1 MSLAFFG
8 GGPRCGWRRRSAL
21 VSLRRTCGVRFR
33 IDFGTWVRVDVRLI
47 RADNGYVAWS
57 ETYDQPMT
65 NIPMVQDDI
74 AGAVMKA
81 LRASMGGKPGN

>member
-1 MSLAFFG
+1 
-8 GGPRCGWRRRSAL
+8 
-21 VSLRRTCGVRFR
+21 
-33 IDFGTWVRVDVRLI
+33 VRVDVRLI